1 MPIPTTAEKL
11 AWLKPAPATPREAEC
26 SARIA
31 QGDYEIGVQVNN
43 DILDEAMEVFVRSSR
58 SYFGVSGD
66 SMVAIFTAN
75 GDLVNASCGTYLH
88 AIIQPNV
95 IKFIRKYYADNPGIR
110 EGDIWYTNDALY
122 GGIHNPDQV
131 ALMPIFYKGE
141 LIAWASAALHTTE
154 TGAIEPG
161 GMPVSAR
168 SRFEEGMNLP
178 PMKIGENFELRN
190 DFLEFYNVY
199 GLRAPAMFISDLKAR
214 CTTADRVRIRMLEL
228 AEKRGADFVVGLLHK
243 MSETA
248 EAGARQKIKTLP
260 DGKFRAVVFN
270 DAIGWTPALVRS
282 CFLTITKQ
290 DGRIVFDFHGT
301 SPENP
306 SSYNVHPQ
314 AVVGHIAN
322 FMYEYF
328 FHDLPICSSTFAPVD
343 FVFPD
348 NIILNPDKTAATS
361 CCVFIG
367 MQARCATHS
376 SFAKMTFC
384 SSGLWRQVAAPPGSQ
399 HTSQICAGLSQWK
412 LAFADVLSFALNSQ
426 GQGGRAAL
434 DGMDAYGFAWCAFGR
449 APDTEQVESE
459 LPLTVTLSQHWK
471 DSCGHGLHRGGSGAT
486 QQWMIHK
493 VPEMVSMCMG
503 NGSKLPLGQP
513 LFGAYAS
520 TPIPGISVR
529 GADLLERMQKG
540 DPSLALDHR
549 SVFEKRTIHG
559 DWNCELIARTPKMY
573 KEGDLLFGFSGG
585 GPGYGDPLERDPK
598 DVLEDLRK
606 NIISDWTA
614 RSIYHIAYEPERCK
628 LDAEGTRLERD
639 AERKARLARGKSFDE
654 FQLEWSKKSPPQE
667 ILHWYGSWPDA
678 KPTGPVMRP

>member
-1 MPIPTTAEKL
+1 
-11 AWLKPAPATPREAEC
+11 
-26 SARIA
+26 
-31 QGDYEIGVQVNN
+31 VQITN

-66 SMVAIFTAN
+66 SMVAIFTAG

-88 AIIQPNV
+88 AIIQPIV
-95 IKFIRKYYADNPGIR
+95 IKFIQKYYSENPGVR

-131 ALMPIFYKGE
+131 ALMPIFHQGR

-168 SRFEEGMNLP
+168 SRFEEGLNLP
-178 PMKIGENFELRN
+178 PIKIGENFELRN
-190 DFLEFYNVY
+190 DFLELYNVY

-214 CTTADRVRIRMLEL
+214 CTTADRVRVRVLEVV
-228 AEKRGADFVVGLLHK
+228 EKRGAEFVVGLLRK
-243 MSETA
+243 MSDTA
-248 EAGARQKIKTLP
+248 EAGARKRIKALP

-270 DAIGWTPALVRS
+270 DAIGWTPALVRA
-282 CFLTITKQ
+282 CYLTVTKE
-290 DGRIVFDFHGT
+290 DGRLVFDFHGT

-343 FVFPD
+343 FVFPEG
-348 NIILNPDKTAATS
+348 IILNPDKTAATS

-367 MQARCATHS
+367 MQTRCATHS

-384 SSGLWRQVAAPPGSQ
+384 SESLWRQVAAHPGSQ

-412 LAFADVLSFALNSQ
+412 LAFADVLSFSLNTQ
-426 GQGGRAAL
+426 GQGGRACS

-449 APDTEQVESE
+449 APDAEQVESE
-459 LPLTVTLSQHWK
+459 LPLTVTISQHWK

-486 QQWMIHK
+486 QQWMVHK

-503 NGSKLPLGQP
+503 NGSKVPLGQP
-513 LFGAYAS
+513 LFGGYAS
-520 TPIPGISVR
+520 SPIPGITVR
-529 GADLLERMQKG
+529 KADLLKRMAAG
-540 DPSLALDHR
+540 DADITLDHR
-549 SVFEKRTIHG
+549 LMFERSSVEG
-559 DWNCELIARTPKMY
+559 EWNFELIARTPKVY
-573 KEGDLLFGFSGG
+573 AEGDLLFGFSGG
-585 GPGYGDPLERDPK
+585 GPGYGDPLERAAES
-598 DVLEDLRK
+598 VLEDVKK

-614 RSIYHIAYEPERCK
+614 QNIYHVAYDPERRK
-628 LDAEGTRLERD
+628 LDMEKTRQQRDEER
-639 AERKARLARGKSFDE
+639 RARLKRGKSYDE
-654 FQLEWSKKSPPQE
+654 FQKAWSKLSPPKD
-667 ILHWYGSWPDA
+667 ILQYYGTWPDA
-678 KPTGPVMRP
+678 KPTGPVFRP

>member
-11 AWLKPAPATPREAEC
+11 AWLKPAATTAREAEC
-26 SARIA
+26 AARIA
-31 QGDYEIGVQVNN
+31 QGDYEIGVQVTN

-88 AIIQPNV
+88 AIIQPIV
-95 IKFIRKYYADNPGIR
+95 IKFIRKYYADNPGVR

-131 ALMPIFYKGE
+131 ALMPIFHKGE

-178 PMKIGENFELRN
+178 PMKIGENFQLRN

-214 CTTADRVRIRMLEL
+214 CTTADRVRIRILEL

-243 MSETA
+243 MSATA
-248 EAGARQKIKTLP
+248 EAGARRKIKTLP

-282 CFLTITKQ
+282 CFLTITKE
-290 DGRIVFDFHGT
+290 DGRIVFDFNGT

-384 SSGLWRQVAAPPGSQ
+384 SSDLWRQVAAPPGSQ

-426 GQGGRAAL
+426 GQGGRAAM

-459 LPLTVTLSQHWK
+459 LPLTVTL
-471 DSCGHGLHRGGSGAT
+471 
-486 QQWMIHK
+486 
-493 VPEMVSMCMG
+493 
-503 NGSKLPLGQP
+503 
-513 LFGAYAS
+513 
-520 TPIPGISVR
+520 
-529 GADLLERMQKG
+529 
-540 DPSLALDHR
+540 
-549 SVFEKRTIHG
+549 
-559 DWNCELIARTPKMY
+559 
-573 KEGDLLFGFSGG
+573 
-585 GPGYGDPLERDPK
+585 
-598 DVLEDLRK
+598 
-606 NIISDWTA
+606 
-614 RSIYHIAYEPERCK
+614 
-628 LDAEGTRLERD
+628 
-639 AERKARLARGKSFDE
+639 
-654 FQLEWSKKSPPQE
+654 
-667 ILHWYGSWPDA
+667 
-678 KPTGPVMRP
+678 